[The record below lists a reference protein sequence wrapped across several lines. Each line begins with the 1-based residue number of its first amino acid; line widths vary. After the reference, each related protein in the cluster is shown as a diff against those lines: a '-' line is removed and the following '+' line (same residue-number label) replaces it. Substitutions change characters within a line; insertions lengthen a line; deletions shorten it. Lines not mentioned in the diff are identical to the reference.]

1 MALPKANRLKSRKDF
16 QAVFREGIRR
26 HGSYLTLRAL
36 KPLCLTKLSLDTATQ
51 TTQATDLRTL
61 ASTRIGISIST
72 KVSKRAV
79 VRNRIKRQIT
89 VALHKL
95 LPKLSP
101 GWRLVVI
108 VKPTAAES
116 KCVSPQFLQE
126 LEQLLAQAEVF
137 DGNS

>member
-26 HGSYLTLRAL
+26 NGSYLTLRAL
-36 KPLCLTKLSLDTATQ
+36 KPLLTKSSLGAAIQ
-51 TTQATDLRTL
+51 TTQASDSVYI

-89 VALHKL
+89 SALYNI

-101 GWRLVVI
+101 GWRLVFI

>member
-36 KPLCLTKLSLDTATQ
+36 KPLCSTKPSLETVTQ
-51 TTQATDLRTL
+51 TTQATESLRL

-89 VALHKL
+89 AVLSNL

-101 GWRLVVI
+101 GWRLVFI
-108 VKPTAAES
+108 VKPTATES
-116 KCVSPQFLQE
+116 KCASPQFLQE